1 MANWVNIMDIFYP
14 VGSIYLST
22 NSTSPA
28 SVIGG
33 SWAQVKGGCLA
44 ATGYEGYA
52 NAGEFGGTFTVSIS
66 QLPAHSHRIVSDSDG
81 RFCGIRDIQGIAGKI
96 TTSQT
101 GTATDYIFGA
111 HTDGGD
117 WGDLFMPDSCVSTGG
132 GQAFYP
138 RHYSMYVWKRT
149 A

>member
-28 SVIGG
+28 SIVGG
-33 SWAQVKGGCLA
+33 SWTQVKGGCLA
-44 ATGYEGYA
+44 ATGYTGYA
-52 NAGEFGGTFTVSIS
+52 SAGEFGGYFNIAESN
-66 QLPAHSHRIVSDSDG
+66 LPAHAHYALNSNHTMTFSMIESISGVSGKLPVGTAG
-81 RFCGIRDIQGIAGKI
+81 RYGFASNESYDHLRTA
-96 TTSQT
+96 SQT
-101 GTATDYIFGA
+101 G
-111 HTDGGD
+111 
-117 WGDLFMPDSCVSTGG
+117 STGG

-138 RHYSMYVWKRT
+138 RHYALYVWKRT